1 MADTQLD
8 EQEVCSLPLS
18 WETHSCGSHQWP
30 PCALA
35 SSGAGIREGAG
46 TGVFGEGATREYE
59 LRVRVEVGSRLSTHR
74 SALPHAH
81 TRVLAA

>member
-1 MADTQLD
+1 M
-8 EQEVCSLPLS
+8 
-18 WETHSCGSHQWP
+18 
-30 PCALA
+30 
-35 SSGAGIREGAG
+35 
-46 TGVFGEGATREYE
+46 FGEGATREYE